1 MKIHEIFFLIF
12 GAFGMPFIYFACF
25 TKTGSSLMWEL
36 MRFNSVQKN
45 LYADEKDFRSTLK
58 LVGTIMAMFYFVGA
72 FVLVYRFI
80 FGISI
85 N

>member
-1 MKIHEIFFLIF
+1 MQTYEIFFLIF

-36 MRFNSVQKN
+36 MRLNSVQKN
-45 LYADEKDFRSTLK
+45 LYADEKDFRTTSK
-58 LVGTIMAMFYFVGA
+58 LVGIIMAIFYFIGA
-72 FVLVYRFI
+72 FVLIYRFI
-80 FGISI
+80 FGISV